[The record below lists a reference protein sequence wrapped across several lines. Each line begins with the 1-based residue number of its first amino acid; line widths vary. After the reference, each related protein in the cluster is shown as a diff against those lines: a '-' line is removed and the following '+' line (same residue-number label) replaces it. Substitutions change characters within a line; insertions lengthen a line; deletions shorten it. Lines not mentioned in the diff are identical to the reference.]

1 MRSQVTSSSDGA
13 RHFSL
18 YRWDFELSR
27 SPSAV
32 LVAIEW
38 SLGGAVVFTVF
49 PMADVG
55 FDYLGSTAHLQLLA
69 LACVGGPLAWAIHRI
84 RGLPHWNWIDFG
96 PDRIRFRRYLESDI
110 PRQEIKGLAT
120 YLPQYR
126 LPYLVYL
133 FGFASP
139 TPFSTRWAIPPSGGY
154 VVTFARRKLG
164 YVGGWFWWHR
174 RIYFAPRDRE
184 GFHERLEGW
193 WGSRVP

>member
-38 SLGGAVVFTVF
+38 SLGA
-49 PMADVG
+49 
-55 FDYLGSTAHLQLLA
+55 TAHLQLLA

-84 RGLPHWNWIDFG
+84 RGLPHWNWIEFG

-110 PRQEIKGLAT
+110 PREEIKGLAT

-164 YVGGWFWWHR
+164 YVGGWF
-174 RIYFAPRDRE
+174 
-184 GFHERLEGW
+184 
-193 WGSRVP
+193 